1 MAASPRATNDHRADR
16 QYAGGV
22 TERGT
27 VSDADYELLRKARAE
42 RDSSIAEAEAKFRQ
56 TVLEVEARSTSQRA
70 VTEAAG
76 ISTNTLTR
84 WKNGK

>member
-1 MAASPRATNDHRADR
+1 M
-16 QYAGGV
+16 

-27 VSDADYELLRKARAE
+27 VSDDDQALLRKARAE
-42 RDSSIAEAEAKFRQ
+42 RDSTVAEAEAKFRQ
-56 TVLEVEARSTSQRA
+56 TVLEVEARSNSQRA

-84 WKNGK
+84 WKRGE